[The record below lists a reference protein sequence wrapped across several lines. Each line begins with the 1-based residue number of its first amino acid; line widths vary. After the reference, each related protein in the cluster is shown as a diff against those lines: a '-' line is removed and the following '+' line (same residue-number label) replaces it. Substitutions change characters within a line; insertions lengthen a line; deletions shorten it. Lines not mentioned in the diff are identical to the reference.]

1 MTTLDH
7 ECAEVPSFEHA
18 SAVAQWRQRVLLV
31 GGGFQVVF
39 GAWWLVRALAPLTSA
54 LVAFVLGVLIVL
66 GAAAVTT
73 SLLSSAPR
81 PRGTEARRIERRLS
95 LATLVQLAASV
106 LVPWGL
112 GALGWQRLSIPFVMA
127 TIALLL
133 VWIHHEVAAPFQATA
148 GVLLLVLAV
157 ADVALSGKAQSVVAG
172 LGSASVL
179 LTCASLGYHW
189 LEHHGLES

>member
-112 GALGWQRLSIPFVMA
+112 GALGWQRLNIPFVMA

>member
-133 VWIHHEVAAPFQATA
+133 VWIHHEVTAPFQATA